1 MSTKRDNLLK
11 EALGLLLA
19 AELEP
24 NLEPHPEL
32 GLWDDEIIA
41 QYRTMIQARIA
52 TLDASSYGKQFN
64 AIARELE
71 SDPQAI
77 GSNGTIAHALAVEVG
92 CTTINIPRE

>member
-1 MSTKRDNLLK
+1 MSTKREQLLK
-11 EALGLLLA
+11 QALGLLLA

-24 NLEPHPEL
+24 NLEPHPEI

-41 QYRTMIQARIA
+41 QYRTMISARIA
-52 TLDASSYGKQFN
+52 TLDETYGKQFRT
-64 AIARELE
+64 IASELE

-92 CTTINIPRE
+92 CTTINIPR